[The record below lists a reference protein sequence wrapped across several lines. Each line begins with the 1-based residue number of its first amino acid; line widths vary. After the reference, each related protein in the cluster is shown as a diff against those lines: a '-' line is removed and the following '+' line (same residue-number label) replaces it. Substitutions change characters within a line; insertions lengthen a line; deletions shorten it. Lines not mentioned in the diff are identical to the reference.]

1 MNLQSVAK
9 EPGER
14 MADEQ
19 LQEMVDEA
27 NRDGDGE
34 VNDEEF
40 LRMTRTID
48 LF

>member
-9 EPGER
+9 EPDER

-27 NRDGDGE
+27 DRDGDGE